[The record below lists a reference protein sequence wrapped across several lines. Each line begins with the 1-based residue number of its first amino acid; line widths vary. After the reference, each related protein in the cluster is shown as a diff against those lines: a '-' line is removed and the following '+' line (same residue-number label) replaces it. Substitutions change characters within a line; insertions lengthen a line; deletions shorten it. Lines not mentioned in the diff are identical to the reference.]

1 MVALVRISMPRRNR
15 FVTLTT
21 TIDSPAKAG
30 KLARQIVRS
39 RLAACVQSMPIRS
52 VYWWKKSVESAGEI
66 LLIAKTR
73 ASRAKALIGF
83 IQERH
88 PYEVPE
94 IVVTPIIGG
103 SKDYLTWI
111 EKETT

>member
-1 MVALVRISMPRRNR
+1 MGALVRKSMSRKSR

-21 TIDSPAKAG
+21 TIDSPAKARA
-30 KLARQIVRS
+30 LARQIVRS
-39 RLAACVQSMPIRS
+39 RLAACVQSMPIHS
-52 VYWWKKSVESAGEI
+52 VYWWKKSVESAGET
-66 LLIAKTR
+66 LLVAKTR
-73 ASRAKALIGF
+73 ASRASALIAF

-103 SKDYLTWI
+103 SRDYLTWI
-111 EKETT
+111 EKETA